1 MKYKHILWDWNGTLL
16 DDRWLCVESIN
27 KILKKRKMSL
37 ILEKTYRETF
47 CFPVMKYYESLGF
60 DFIKESFND
69 LSSEFVKY
77 YKDNFYKLS
86 LHINTELTLKKIN
99 QSSIKQSILSAS
111 KQDTLEESINFFNL
125 KKYFNNIVGIN
136 NHYADGKIDAAF
148 QLLDLIK
155 TKSSDI
161 LLIGDTE
168 HDSEVAEKIGS
179 DCILIDQG
187 YVNRQ
192 RLEITKRKIF
202 SNIKEAMDHINL
214 NTTFS

>member
-27 KILKKRKMSL
+27 KILKKRKMQP

-47 CFPVMKYYESLGF
+47 CFPVMKSYESLGF
-60 DFIKESFND
+60 DFIKESFED
-69 LSSEFVKY
+69 LSSEFIKY

-99 QSSIKQSILSAS
+99 QSNIKQSILSAS
-111 KQDTLEESINFFNL
+111 KQEMLEKNVNFFNL
-125 KKYFNNIVGIN
+125 KKYFDNIVGIN

-148 QLLDLIK
+148 QLIDLIK

-214 NTTFS
+214 NITFS

>member
-27 KILKKRKMSL
+27 KILKKRKMQP
-37 ILEKTYRETF
+37 IVEKTYRETF
-47 CFPVMKYYESLGF
+47 CFPVMKSYESLGF
-60 DFIKESFND
+60 DFIKESFED
-69 LSSEFVKY
+69 LSSEFIKY
-77 YKDNFYKLS
+77 YKDNFYKLN

-99 QSSIKQSILSAS
+99 QSRIKQSILSAS
-111 KQDTLEESINFFNL
+111 KQEMLEENVNFFNL
-125 KKYFNNIVGIN
+125 KKYFDNIVGIN

-148 QLLDLIK
+148 QLIDLIK

-168 HDSEVAEKIGS
+168 HDSEVAKKIGS

-214 NTTFS
+214 NITFS